1 MLQYYLHIAEPGALS
16 DNEWAQK
23 FKQLQD
29 IRQKEA
35 GKPNG

>member
-1 MLQYYLHIAEPGALS
+1 MLQYYLHIDPTELD

-23 FKQLQD
+23 FNQLQD

-35 GKPNG
+35 GK